1 MKYGPRKDERD
12 SVMGDVFCGLKNKL
26 SCSPSNIYSDAKS
39 SYRKHVESNFPES
52 IYEVHN
58 RADKER
64 HRDRLH
70 EKLQKKRFDPL
81 FAVNQRCA
89 KLRSDIRR
97 LTRRSWC
104 TTKKPENLQG
114 QLDLYL
120 VNQFGSAFS

>member
-1 MKYGPRKDERD
+1 
-12 SVMGDVFCGLKNKL
+12 VFGLLKNKL
-26 SCSPSNIYSDAKS
+26 SHPPGNFYSDAKS
-39 SYRKHVESNFPES
+39 SYRKHVEVNFPES
-52 IYEVHN
+52 SYEVHN

-70 EKLQKKRFDPL
+70 EKLHKKPFDPL

-89 KLRSDIRR
+89 KLRNDIRR

-114 QLDLYL
+114 KLDLYI
-120 VNQFGSAFS
+120 VNQFGPAFS